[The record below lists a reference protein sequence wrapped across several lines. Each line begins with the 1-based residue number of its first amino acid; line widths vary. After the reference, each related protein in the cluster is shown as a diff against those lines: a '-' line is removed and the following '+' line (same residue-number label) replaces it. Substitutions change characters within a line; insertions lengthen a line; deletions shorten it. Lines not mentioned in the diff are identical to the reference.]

1 MNATEMVMRFQDAG
15 REDATER
22 ITLVDASQV
31 RKKVPPPLIS
41 FLTKAPSAKR
51 IAGAVVF

>member
-1 MNATEMVMRFQDAG
+1 MVMRFQDAG